1 MKGVTLFSALVLLM
15 LSLGACSIAEQDA
28 SAVGDR
34 FQEGL
39 SGRGQIVP
47 NDPTSDSFG
56 SDYR

>member
-1 MKGVTLFSALVLLM
+1 MKGVTLFSVLVLAVFA
-15 LSLGACSIAEQDA
+15 LSACSIAEQDA
-28 SAVGDR
+28 SAVGDQ
-34 FQEGL
+34 FQQGL

>member
-1 MKGVTLFSALVLLM
+1 MKGVTLFSALVLAVLA
-15 LSLGACSIAEQDA
+15 LNACSIAEQDA
-28 SAVGDR
+28 SAVGGQ
-34 FQEGL
+34 FQQGL